1 MKTLKEILENDDS
14 SRVQWGNGTQI
25 PLLGWNSLNVQVGD
39 ETNSTAS
46 NVPYLV
52 TSGEIEYPILEFNPI
67 REIKINNDTQMLKKI
82 FANIFNLT
90 DHQKI
95 ASLVNFIAATD
106 EEAQTCVQI
115 NEKDIA
121 VPAGKVLHMQCR
133 VDVGF
138 LERKTSM
145 MFQQLYC
152 LIT

>member
-1 MKTLKEILENDDS
+1 M
-14 SRVQWGNGTQI
+14 
-25 PLLGWNSLNVQVGD
+25 NVQVGD

-46 NVPYLV
+46 NVPYIF
-52 TSGEIEYPILEFNPI
+52 TSGEIEYPILEFNAI
-67 REIKINNDTQMLKKI
+67 REIKVNNDTQMLKKI
-82 FANIFNLT
+82 FANMFNLT

-106 EEAQTCVQI
+106 DEEAQTCVQI

-121 VPAGKVLHMQCR
+121 GPAGKVLHVQCR
-133 VDVGF
+133 ADVGF